1 SLLNVHLH
9 INVSAVRLP
18 FSIRL
23 LQHTSM
29 ISVHTH
35 THARTHARTHTHTHT
50 HLEQRLPEHP
60 ASRPQTSR
68 HTHPTQM
75 VRYTHTH
82 THTHTHT
89 LRAEALSVCV

>member
-1 SLLNVHLH
+1 MERRGGEERRDGEKGWRDTHPYSLLNVHLH

-35 THARTHARTHTHTHT
+35 THARTHARTHTHTHSLSSGR
-50 HLEQRLPEHP
+50 LEQNSGQLSDCCFFLFPHP
-60 ASRPQTSR
+60 
-68 HTHPTQM
+68 
-75 VRYTHTH
+75 
-82 THTHTHT
+82 
-89 LRAEALSVCV
+89 LLF